1 MAGEWL
7 ANIGC
12 ITQRISVEIK
22 RKITASCAS
31 RLEEWVGG
39 GLGGGWLRKSEVPR
53 GMGGGNVK

>member
-22 RKITASCAS
+22 WKITASCAS
-31 RLEEWVGG
+31 RLAEWVRGG
-39 GLGGGWLRKSEVPR
+39 AGWGLVEKE
-53 GMGGGNVK
+53 